1 MAVRTATPVTGWLLR
16 GRDGRLT
23 AYAPAEGGVARWTE
37 TRPGGPDWTG
47 PELLESPGLEPYL
60 SIARNDLDYVHLVGV
75 RQRTVPSEAGDW
87 IATEV
92 VYATQLQSGRP
103 PTNWRSIGTPHGQ
116 DWDRAAQ
123 IGAPT
128 AAVDATGLH
137 VFVRNAGGGVCGR
150 HMDPRGIWGPWTDL
164 KGSHV
169 LDGMSASVTDAG
181 RLELLAPASEFL
193 LRWRQDEPGGA
204 LRRVRNIPAKPAECT
219 ASSAATGDDRIT
231 HFWREAADPAL
242 HTLVPAVG
250 AADADDDEEP
260 SVASLCAPGT
270 GPVAAL
276 RTVIDGHD
284 CTVLAQRAATGRP
297 ALAVFPSG
305 DEAVG
310 GQWEETGEDFAGAP
324 ALAVDAAGRVTVAV
338 LGADGH
344 LRIARQNTAERGLSL
359 GDWQRV

>member
-16 GRDGRLT
+16 GSDGRLT

-47 PELLESPGLEPYL
+47 PELLAAPGLDPHL
-60 SIARNDLDYVHLVGV
+60 SIARTSRGYVYLVGV
-75 RQRTVPSEAGDW
+75 RQRTVPGDAGDW

-103 PTNWRSIGTPHGQ
+103 VTNWRSIGTPHGQ

-128 AAVDATGLH
+128 AVVDATGLH

-150 HMDPRGIWGPWTDL
+150 HMDARGIWGPWTDL

-169 LDGMSASVTDAG
+169 LDGMSAAATATG
-181 RLELLAPASEFL
+181 RVELLAPAADFV
-193 LRWRQDEPGGA
+193 LRWRQDEPGGP
-204 LRRVRNIPAKPAECT
+204 LRRVRNISAKPAACT
-219 ASSAATGDDRIT
+219 AASAATGDDRIT

-242 HTLVPAVG
+242 HTLLP
-250 AADADDDEEP
+250 AADTDDEP
-260 SVASLCAPGT
+260 ATASLCAPGT

-276 RTVIDGHD
+276 RTELDGHD
-284 CTVLAQRAATGRP
+284 CTVLAQRASSGLP

-305 DEAVG
+305 DETVG
-310 GQWEETGEDFAGAP
+310 GQWSETGEDFAGAP
-324 ALAVDAAGRVTVAV
+324 ALAVDALGRVTVAV

-344 LRIARQNTAERGLSL
+344 LRVARQKPSEPGLAL
-359 GDWQRV
+359 GDWVRV